1 MILIMIYGFDGKITF
16 FIKSAIFIENYFIF
30 QEFCLDLY
38 QPSGMGKRRKRNDRS
53 IKQGEVEYFYPVTK
67 SRENSRILKAI
78 EQNRTEILPTSTDI
92 DDNVGVTVLL
102 PEGKLNT
109 LK

>member
-1 MILIMIYGFDGKITF
+1 MPFLLKIISF
-16 FIKSAIFIENYFIF
+16 F

-53 IKQGEVEYFYPVTK
+53 VKQGEVEYFYPVTK